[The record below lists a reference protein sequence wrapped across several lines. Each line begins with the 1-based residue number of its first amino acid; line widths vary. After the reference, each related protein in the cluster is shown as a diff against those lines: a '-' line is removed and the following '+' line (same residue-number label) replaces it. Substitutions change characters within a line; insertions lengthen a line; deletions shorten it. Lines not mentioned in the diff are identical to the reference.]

1 MEYIVTRSQ
10 LTSFL
15 KRRFSIDE
23 LNDLVLL
30 VKHRIEDEG
39 IMEEMVIY
47 DEIRNFLAS
56 KKNDDINDNDLIS
69 PIKVYM
75 KKLKRNLEKSTGI
88 DSSNKKQQ
96 VDNVDSK

>member
-56 KKNDDINDNDLIS
+56 KKNDDINDNGTEQEYWDSYLRYETPLVEFVRS
-69 PIKVYM
+69 TLN
-75 KKLKRNLEKSTGI
+75 LK
-88 DSSNKKQQ
+88 
-96 VDNVDSK
+96 